1 MDRNGPNLYVFMTG
15 WFVVILK
22 HSFEALLGGWFW
34 SVYWGCFHYYLYE
47 NTLPLSKRLRA
58 FSMTTIFANN

>member
-34 SVYWGCFHYYLYE
+34 SVYWGYASTIIYMK
-47 NTLPLSKRLRA
+47 TLCPCQHDYGP
-58 FSMTTIFANN
+58 FP